1 MPDITVTV
9 TDAQAKCLDYIA
21 TDKDEFLKAFIDY
34 RALEAG
40 NEIIAALVEHCN
52 ANDIT
57 IATGR
62 DAQITQAFA
71 LNVVD
76 TLANVQANRTMP
88 G

>member
-1 MPDITVTV
+1 MPDIKVTV

-34 RALEAG
+34 RAQEAG
-40 NEIIAALVEHCN
+40 NEIIARLIEHCN

-62 DAQITQAFA
+62 DAQITQAFT
-71 LNVVD
+71 LKIVD
-76 TLANVQANRTMP
+76 TAANVEANKTAP
-88 G
+88 K